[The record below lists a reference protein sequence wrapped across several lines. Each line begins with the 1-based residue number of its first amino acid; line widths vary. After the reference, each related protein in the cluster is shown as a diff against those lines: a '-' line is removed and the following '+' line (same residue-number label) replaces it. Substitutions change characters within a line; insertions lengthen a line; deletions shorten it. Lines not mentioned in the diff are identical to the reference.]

1 MSVVLSKMANI
12 IDCFRGMQAK
22 TKALLQ
28 DSPHYFVITVHQ
40 FFFVF
45 GVSGKEIDLEQK
57 YMAETYS
64 KMILA

>member
-28 DSPHYFVITVHQ
+28 DSPHCFVITIHL
-40 FFFVF
+40 FFF
-45 GVSGKEIDLEQK
+45 GVSGEEIDLEQK